1 MRAKRS
7 NRSRGFTL
15 IEVMVA
21 LVVVAV
27 ALPALLM
34 LVMTQLDGTAMIRE
48 KTQAFW
54 VAENQMT
61 LLQLQNK
68 LLTDYKLPDTANGEA
83 DMMGQEWHWRL
94 EVEETEVQDF
104 LRLEISVAREED
116 REFVLA
122 NLAGFIHEK
131 P

>member
-1 MRAKRS
+1 MMTLRS
-7 NRSRGFTL
+7 NKMRGFTL

-27 ALPALLM
+27 ALPALLT
-34 LVMTQLDGTAMIRE
+34 LVMTQLDGTVMIRE

-54 VAENQMT
+54 VAQNQMT
-61 LLQLQNK
+61 RLQLQHK
-68 LLTDYKLPDTANGEA
+68 LLPGYTLPDTANGEA
-83 DMMGQEWHWRL
+83 DMMGREWHWRMDVQET
-94 EVEETEVQDF
+94 EVEEIV
-104 LRLEISVAREED
+104 RLEIAVAREQD

-122 NLAGFIHEK
+122 NLAGFFYE

>member
-1 MRAKRS
+1 MRTKRS

-27 ALPALLM
+27 ALPALLT

-61 LLQLQNK
+61 LLQLQHK
-68 LLTDYKLPDTANGEA
+68 LLPDFSLPDTANGEA
-83 DMMGQEWHWRL
+83 DMMGQEWRWQM
-94 EVEETEVQDF
+94 EIEETEVEDF
-104 LRLEISVAREED
+104 LRLEVSVARERD

-122 NLAGFIHEK
+122 NLAGFVHDA